1 MKPLRWGIVGP
12 GNIAHRFARD
22 IRHVPECEITAV
34 ASRDR
39 TRGAAFAEEFSIPHV
54 FESYEA
60 MAKSPLIDAAYIATP
75 HPFHRAAA
83 ELFLREGKA
92 VLCEK
97 PMCVNAR
104 EAEELIA
111 VAKEH
116 GAFLMEAMWM
126 RFLPAVTEAVERAK
140 AGVIGK
146 VRGLS
151 ADFCYS
157 LRPESEPKIF
167 TPAMAG
173 GGLLDVGV
181 YPLHLAAMLF
191 GTEPTSLDARSTLRE
206 GVDIHTAITLTYE
219 GGAIAT
225 LSSGTMVKKPE
236 NAYIYGED
244 GYITLPCFYS
254 AREYTVTRRDGSEER
269 ISLPFDGGFCGEIR
283 EAQRC
288 ITEGRAESELHP
300 LSTTVAVLRQMD
312 AVRKSIGVSYPFDK
326 KSAT

>member
-1 MKPLRWGIVGP
+1 MKKLRWGIVGP

-39 TRGAAFAEEFSIPHV
+39 ARGAAFAEEFSIPHV
-54 FESYEA
+54 FECYEA
-60 MAKSPLIDAAYIATP
+60 MAESPLIDAAYIATP
-75 HPFHRAAA
+75 HSFHKGAA
-83 ELFLREGKA
+83 ELFLRRGKA

-111 VAKEH
+111 VARKH
-116 GAFLMEAMWM
+116 GAFLMEAMWT
-126 RFLPAVTEAVERAK
+126 RFLPAVNGAIEAARS
-140 AGVIGK
+140 GVIGT

-157 LRPESEPKIF
+157 LRPEDEPKIF
-167 TPAMAG
+167 TPTMAG

-181 YPLHLAAMLF
+181 YPLHLAAMLL
-191 GTEPTSLDARSTLRE
+191 GTEPTSVDAHATLRE
-206 GVDIHTAITLTYE
+206 GVDIHTAVTLTY
-219 GGAIAT
+219 GGGEIAT
-225 LSSGTMVKKPE
+225 ITSGTMVKKPE

-254 AREYTVTRRDGSEER
+254 AGEYTITQKNGNEER
-269 ISLPFDGGFCGEIR
+269 VLLPFDGGFCGEIR
-283 EAQRC
+283 EVARC
-288 ITEGRAESELHP
+288 VFEGRTESDRHP
-300 LSTTVAVLRQMD
+300 LSTTLAVIRQMD
-312 AVRKSIGVSYPFDK
+312 RIRESVGVVYPADK
-326 KSAT
+326 K